1 MVAGKCPSC
10 GNEYKNLG
18 AHRCKAMKVQPTDP
32 IEETIEQKVEA
43 TTEVLE
49 NLDIKP
55 AMTSEPSQI
64 PVSPQEATPSM
75 DSVEEPKYNFS
86 YDAPVKPSIWKRLFS
101 RKPKPEKKKVNIS
114 DLFDSLP
121 KWSIKERKPWGK
133 PKNKNASWIQIVAFS
148 RTRPPKAIWAEYDGV
163 SVSVD
168 DMFFPAPHD
177 IRGDIFPYDMDK
189 GVPLLDNSDQYNDMS
204 YWNKLVE
211 RVKNMY
217 FTLGLISGAGDFTKN
232 IGLILLL
239 VGVSIL
245 AVIINIILT
254 YSLSKDFSMAAANIG
269 NITYQVNN
277 YIATHP

>member
-1 MVAGKCPSC
+1 MASGKCQTC

-18 AHRCKAMKVQPTDP
+18 AHRCKTKKEDIPIIIADIPTEP
-32 IEETIEQKVEA
+32 IIDTPVIEPSSTVPKMD
-43 TTEVLE
+43 TTESLHTIQE
-49 NLDIKP
+49 EKLDDEPLIIQPHHPIKRSLLQKWF
-55 AMTSEPSQI
+55 T
-64 PVSPQEATPSM
+64 
-75 DSVEEPKYNFS
+75 K
-86 YDAPVKPSIWKRLFS
+86 
-101 RKPKPEKKKVNIS
+101 KPKPEKKKVDVSVI
-114 DLFDSLP
+114 FDNLP
-121 KWSIKERKPWGK
+121 KWCIKERKPWGK

-189 GVPLLDNSDQYNDMS
+189 GVPLLDNSNQYNDMS

-239 VGVSIL
+239 VGVCIL
-245 AVIINIILT
+245 AVIVNIIITYGLT
-254 YSLSKDFSMAAANIG
+254 KDFAVAAANIG
-269 NITYQVNN
+269 NTTYAVQN
-277 YIATHP
+277 YINTHP

>member
-1 MVAGKCPSC
+1 MTAGPCPKC
-10 GNEYKNLG
+10 GKEKKNIEV
-18 AHRCKAMKVQPTDP
+18 HSRYCKGKSLLEKIEANNPDIKEAMKSDAQ
-32 IEETIEQKVEA
+32 
-43 TTEVLE
+43 TT
-49 NLDIKP
+49 K
-55 AMTSEPSQI
+55 
-64 PVSPQEATPSM
+64 
-75 DSVEEPKYNFS
+75 EEPLTEPKLTQNEIEMKVAEAIRPTPWY
-86 YDAPVKPSIWKRLFS
+86 KRLFS
-101 RKPKPEKKKVNIS
+101 KQPKEKKKVNIS
-114 DLFDSLP
+114 ELFDSLP
-121 KWSIKERKPWGK
+121 KWSIKQRKPWGK

-189 GVPLLDNSDQYNDMS
+189 GIPLLENSDQYSDMS

-239 VGVSIL
+239 VCVAIL
-245 AVIINIILT
+245 AGIINMVLIYGLT
-254 YSLSKDFSMAAANIG
+254 KDFSVAAANIG
-269 NITYQVNN
+269 NTTHLVQN
-277 YIATHP
+277 YVATHP

>member
-18 AHRCKAMKVQPTDP
+18 AHRCKAKKQEDIPMFTADTS
-32 IEETIEQKVEA
+32 IENIIDTPVIE
-43 TTEVLE
+43 
-49 NLDIKP
+49 P
-55 AMTSEPSQI
+55 AMTPEPSPI
-64 PVSPQEATPSM
+64 PVSPQEASPSM
-75 DSVEEPKYNFS
+75 DSVEEPVSPQPIHTPWY
-86 YDAPVKPSIWKRLFS
+86 KRMFT
-101 RKPKPEKKKVNIS
+101 RKLKPEKKKVNIS
-114 DLFDSLP
+114 ELFDSLP
-121 KWSIKERKPWGK
+121 KWSIKKRKPWGK
-133 PKNKNASWIQIVAFS
+133 PKNKNASWVQIVAFS

>member
-1 MVAGKCPSC
+1 MASGKCPSC

-18 AHRCKAMKVQPTDP
+18 AHRCKAVVSNVDTTGEVAMAPETI
-32 IEETIEQKVEA
+32 IEESAMTPEPSSVTIDEPAQNEKQQEEPIIQTHPPIPMKLPWYKMMFA
-43 TTEVLE
+43 KKQ
-49 NLDIKP
+49 KP
-55 AMTSEPSQI
+55 A
-64 PVSPQEATPSM
+64 
-75 DSVEEPKYNFS
+75 
-86 YDAPVKPSIWKRLFS
+86 
-101 RKPKPEKKKVNIS
+101 KKKVAVSEI
-114 DLFDSLP
+114 FDNLP
-121 KWSIKERKPWGK
+121 KWAIKTRKPWRK
-133 PKNKNASWIQIVAFS
+133 PNNKNASWIQIVAFS

-239 VGVSIL
+239 VGVCIL
-245 AVIINIILT
+245 GVIINIVITYGLT
-254 YSLSKDFSMAAANIG
+254 KDFAAAAQNIG
-269 NITYQVNN
+269 NTTYAVQN